1 MPQGFELMQL
11 GSWNLSTKAV
21 EVRLENQTDIHTLA
35 KQLGNS
41 ALMIERHYSNL
52 TATMAAEGL
61 A

>member
-1 MPQGFELMQL
+1 MQF
-11 GSWNLSTKAV
+11 GSWNLSTKAG
-21 EVRLENQTDIHTLA
+21 EVQLENQTDIHTLA